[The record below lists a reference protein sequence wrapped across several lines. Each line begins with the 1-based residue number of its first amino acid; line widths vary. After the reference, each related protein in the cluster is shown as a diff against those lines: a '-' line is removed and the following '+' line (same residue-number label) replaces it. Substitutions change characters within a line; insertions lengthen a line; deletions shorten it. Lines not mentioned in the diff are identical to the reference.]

1 MPNAS
6 TMEMNEIRQFFSL
19 TFKRL
24 VVLHPDNEAHSIA
37 EEKWEKNQ
45 LRHSGNG
52 DYEDDE
58 DDPDEGLREGSMDQ
72 Y

>member
-1 MPNAS
+1 MSNAS

-24 VVLHPDNEAHSIA
+24 VVLHPENEAHSLA

-45 LRHSGNG
+45 LRHEGDGN
-52 DYEDDE
+52 YEDDGE
-58 DDPDEGLREGSMDQ
+58 EEERRRREASMNQ
-72 Y
+72 